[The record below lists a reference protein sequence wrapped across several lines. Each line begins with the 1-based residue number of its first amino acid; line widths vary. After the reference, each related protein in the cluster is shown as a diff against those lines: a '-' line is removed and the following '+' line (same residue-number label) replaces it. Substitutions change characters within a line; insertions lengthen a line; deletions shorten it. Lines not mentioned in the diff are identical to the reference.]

1 MKKIIVLCLVVLLLL
16 TGCSKDIDKRSVY
29 MSAENYRLVTIEPN
43 GVIYVQ
49 GINALA
55 LYYSP
60 NGKLCHYVNG
70 EIVEID

>member
-1 MKKIIVLCLVVLLLL
+1 MKKIIALCLVILLLL
-16 TGCSKDIDKRSVY
+16 TGCNKEIDKRDVY
-29 MSAENYRLVTIEPN
+29 MSAENYRLITIEPN